1 MTHDDTVTWA
11 SPQTAVAGAVAE
23 LRKRL
28 GWTAEDLA
36 RECVHLGMPSLNR
49 SVIANIE
56 SGRRK
61 YISVNEMCCL
71 AYALDVAP
79 VHLLVPTGVNEP
91 VPDYYACAPEVLMP
105 SKDARQWIRGELAPP
120 GSDPRR
126 YFSNVPAEEF
136 GTRYLTDEERGFVAS
151 RMARQRHLEGRPGKG
166 NDAGADSHGDD

>member
-1 MTHDDTVTWA
+1 MTQSDSITWA
-11 SPQTAVAGAVAE
+11 SPRTAVASAVAE
-23 LRKRL
+23 LRKRMD
-28 GWTAEDLA
+28 WTAEDLA
-36 RECVHLGMPSLNR
+36 RECAQLGMPSLNR

-61 YISVNEMCCL
+61 YISVDEMCCL

-91 VPDYYACAPEVLMP
+91 APDYYACTPEVLMP
-105 SKDARQWIRGELAPP
+105 AKDARQWIRGELAPP

-136 GTRYLTDEERGFVAS
+136 SPPQAADTERVASTS
-151 RMARQRHLEGRPGKG
+151 RMARRLEGRPAKP
-166 NDAGADSHGDD
+166 NDGAVSHGDD